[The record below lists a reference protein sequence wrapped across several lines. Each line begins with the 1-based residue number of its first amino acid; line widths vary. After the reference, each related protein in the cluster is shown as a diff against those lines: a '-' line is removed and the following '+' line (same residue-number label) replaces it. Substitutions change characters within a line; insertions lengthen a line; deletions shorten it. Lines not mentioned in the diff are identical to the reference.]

1 MVSKDLMALIVEY
14 LHQSGVPWTSLYTG
28 MYMENIRDSWHPVKT
43 RDSAYIIPIA
53 ILPDGTSR
61 GEGLITIAKM
71 FIYPA
76 DETGAWVT
84 AAFLDP
90 GTWICRDMR
99 LVTEWLSTREMA
111 AIASRVSGK
120 HVLPMELDEESFE
133 ASRKGSEIAEEL
145 YKSKRWAVNVSPFH

>member
-1 MVSKDLMALIVEY
+1 
-14 LHQSGVPWTSLYTG
+14 
-28 MYMENIRDSWHPVKT
+28 MENIRDSWHPVKT

-99 LVTEWLSTREMA
+99 LVTECLSTREMA

-120 HVLPMELDEESFE
+120 HVLTMELDEESFE
-133 ASRKGSEIAEEL
+133 ASKKGSDIAEEL
-145 YKSKRWAVNVSPFH
+145 DKSKRWAVNVWPFH

>member
-1 MVSKDLMALIVEY
+1 
-14 LHQSGVPWTSLYTG
+14 
-28 MYMENIRDSWHPVKT
+28 
-43 RDSAYIIPIA
+43 
-53 ILPDGTSR
+53 
-61 GEGLITIAKM
+61 M
-71 FIYPA
+71 FMYPA

-90 GTWICRDMR
+90 GTWIGRDMR

-133 ASRKGSEIAEEL
+133 SSRNGSEIAEEL
-145 YKSKRWAVNVSPFH
+145 YKSKRWAVNVLPFH

>member
-1 MVSKDLMALIVEY
+1 
-14 LHQSGVPWTSLYTG
+14 
-28 MYMENIRDSWHPVKT
+28 MENIRDSWHPVKSP
-43 RDSAYIIPIA
+43 DGAYIIPIA
-53 ILPDGTSR
+53 ILPDGNSR
-61 GEGLITIAKM
+61 GEGLTIAKM
-71 FIYPA
+71 FMYPA

-90 GTWICRDMR
+90 GTWIGRDMR

-133 ASRKGSEIAEEL
+133 LEEWVGDCRRALQEQALGSKCMASSLKVDPLARAGKWSEESGGNFEVISQSHYL
-145 YKSKRWAVNVSPFH
+145 

>member
-1 MVSKDLMALIVEY
+1 MVFKYLMALIVEY

-28 MYMENIRDSWHPVKT
+28 MYMENIRDSWRPFKT
-43 RDSAYIIPIA
+43 RDDAYIIPIA
-53 ILPDGTSR
+53 ILPDGSSR
-61 GEGLITIAKM
+61 GEGLITLAKM
-71 FIYPA
+71 FMYPA

-90 GTWICRDMR
+90 GTWIGRDMR
-99 LVTEWLSTREMA
+99 LVAEWLSTREMA

-133 ASRKGSEIAEEL
+133 TSRNGSEI
-145 YKSKRWAVNVSPFH
+145 